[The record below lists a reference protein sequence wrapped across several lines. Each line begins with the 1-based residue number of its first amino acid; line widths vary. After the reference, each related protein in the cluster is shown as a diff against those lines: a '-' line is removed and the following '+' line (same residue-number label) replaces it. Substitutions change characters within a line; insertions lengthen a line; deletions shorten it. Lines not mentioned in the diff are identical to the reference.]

1 MRSITGDIPT
11 GMASIELSK
20 LITDVRAEVTLSLG
34 AVKRA
39 TQVRVVVADDHRD
52 FGDAATRIL
61 THTCDVVATVRDGA
75 SAIAATA
82 EFDPDVVVLDVAM
95 PGLDGFQTASRI
107 KASGSSA
114 RIVFLSNFTGDD
126 FVLAGVTRGASAFV
140 SKSEMLHDLPEAVS
154 HVAEGRSFVPSAS
167 VLPQWRREAGHSHNL
182 LPYTTDEVLAN
193 AVMGFFDSALD
204 AGDSI
209 VAVVSAPHRK
219 ALDAEFKRRGVNIAA
234 LADSGRYTIVDSAAA
249 LESILADGIP
259 DSGLFAA
266 AMDTLVERGLSAAPA
281 SNPHVTVFGEIAPL
295 LYARGERDAMLHL
308 EHIAGEYT
316 ASRPVSIL
324 CCYSTRC
331 FDDMSVY
338 AGICGPHSTVVSAN
352 PTR

>member
-1 MRSITGDIPT
+1 
-11 GMASIELSK
+11 
-20 LITDVRAEVTLSLG
+20 
-34 AVKRA
+34 VKRA
-39 TQVRVVVADDHRD
+39 KQVRVVVADDHRD

-75 SAIAATA
+75 SAIAATS
-82 EFDPDVVVLDVAM
+82 EFNPDVVVLDVGM

-140 SKSEMLHDLPEAVS
+140 AKSEMLHDLAEAVS

-167 VLPQWRREAGHSHNL
+167 VLPQWRRETGHRHDL
-182 LPYTTDEVLAN
+182 LPYTTDEVLVN

-209 VAVVSAPHRK
+209 VAVVTAPHRK

-234 LADSGRYTIVDSAAA
+234 MADSGRYTTVDSAEA
-249 LESILADGIP
+249 LESVLAGGIP
-259 DSGLFAA
+259 DGGLFAA
-266 AMDTLVERGLSAAPA
+266 AMDTLVERGCSAATG
-281 SNPHVTVFGEIAPL
+281 SNPHVTIFGEIAPL
-295 LYARGERDAMLHL
+295 LYARGDRDGMLRL
-308 EHIAGEYT
+308 EQIAGEYT
-316 ASRPVSIL
+316 ATRQASIL
-324 CCYSTRC
+324 CCYSTGC
-331 FDDMSVY
+331 LDDTPVY
-338 AGICGPHSTVVSAN
+338 AGICGHHSTVVSAN